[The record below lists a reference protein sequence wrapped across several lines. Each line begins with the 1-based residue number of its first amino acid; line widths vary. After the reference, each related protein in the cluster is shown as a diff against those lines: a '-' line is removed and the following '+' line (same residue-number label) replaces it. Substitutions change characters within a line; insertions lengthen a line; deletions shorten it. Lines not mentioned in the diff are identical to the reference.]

1 MSDVK
6 YIDTDDGTM
15 VYVKD
20 SDGDV
25 YKQAF
30 ADNEQLIKLNVGDR
44 IEIKYEPSEDGIN
57 YMTSYEYIEKQAYR
71 IIEKRRKR
79 LLFLHCIADAGND
92 YK

>member
-44 IEIKYEPSEDGIN
+44 D
-57 YMTSYEYIEKQAYR
+57 R
-71 IIEKRRKR
+71 
-79 LLFLHCIADAGND
+79 D
-92 YK
+92 